1 MSARA
6 IHIAEYAVLAVVL
19 AVAAFAQREQLGAAF
34 WILLVGPDLPLV
46 LAPAFGRAPG
56 PGLLPPRAVP
66 FYNAF
71 HSFAPL
77 FAVALVLGYLRIDP
91 TPLLGWAI
99 HISADRAMTF
109 GLRGPAGG
117 QALI

>member
-6 IHIAEYAVLAVVL
+6 IHIAEYAVLAVIL
-19 AVAAFAQREQLGAAF
+19 AVVAFAERDQLGAAF
-34 WILLVGPDLPLV
+34 WILLVGPDLALV
-46 LAPAFGRAPG
+46 VAPALGRMPG
-56 PGLLPPRAVP
+56 GGRLPPRAVP
-66 FYNAF
+66 LYNAF
-71 HSFAPL
+71 HSYVPL

-109 GLRGPAGG
+109 GLRGPDGG